1 MASGGVK
8 AWREQVKKILLLCA
22 MTVLLAGCQTA
33 RQQYAGTG
41 AVIGGATGAII
52 GGASSGGTGA
62 LVGGAIGATAGAL
75 IGAAVAPPEE
85 CWVQTR
91 RGPRPV
97 PCY

>member
-1 MASGGVK
+1 M
-8 AWREQVKKILLLCA
+8 KKFLLLCA
-22 MTVLLAGCQTA
+22 MTMMLAGCQTV
-33 RQQYAGTG
+33 RQQYVGTG

-52 GGASSGGTGA
+52 GGASSGGSGA

-85 CWVQTR
+85 CWIRTR
-91 RGPRPV
+91 RGPRAV